1 MLKSI
6 RVPNASPQ
14 LKSTRTENTSSLVLC
29 KIRGRH
35 LLGNGNSGIRLS
47 HDLHSI
53 LNIVVL
59 HLYIY
64 CPF

>member
-29 KIRGRH
+29 KIRGCH